1 MLNYSVAELRIHTKN
16 HSKQSD
22 LYEKDKNTFPYGMD
36 LIYSLGL
43 PY

>member
-1 MLNYSVAELRIHTKN
+1 MDFFCNFCSIKYIRKT
-16 HSKQSD
+16 KQSD

-43 PY
+43 SY